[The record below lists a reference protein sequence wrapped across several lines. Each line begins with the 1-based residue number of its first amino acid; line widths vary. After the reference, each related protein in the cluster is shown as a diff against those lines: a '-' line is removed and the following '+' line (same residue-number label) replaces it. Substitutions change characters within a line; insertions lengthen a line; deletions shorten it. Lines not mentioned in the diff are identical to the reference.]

1 MFDSLVSPDE
11 WSESNDSD
19 AYIMPV
25 AAIQLCDP
33 SRATACGEGHRES
46 VRSLARNKWR
56 VQGKG
61 AGAAAGGAR
70 LDGSDLEAV
79 TTRAHQGQP
88 EDGHQASASPVELGS
103 GEAEKKA
110 GPA

>member
-1 MFDSLVSPDE
+1 
-11 WSESNDSD
+11 
-19 AYIMPV
+19 MPV

-33 SRATACGEGHRES
+33 SRRYEALGAPKVTVVQS
-46 VRSLARNKWR
+46 VRLL
-56 VQGKG
+56 G
-61 AGAAAGGAR
+61 AGGTTVGGSRGAGRLEAVLR

>member
-33 SRATACGEGHRES
+33 SRRYEALGAPKVTVVQS
-46 VRSLARNKWR
+46 VRLL
-56 VQGKG
+56 G
-61 AGAAAGGAR
+61 AGGTTVGGSR
-70 LDGSDLEAV
+70 
-79 TTRAHQGQP
+79 
-88 EDGHQASASPVELGS
+88 
-103 GEAEKKA
+103 
-110 GPA
+110 